1 MKRLALAV
9 VAAAALALP
18 ARAQDTY
25 LVDKGHSDVGF
36 QVRHLVSKVSGQF
49 KDFEGTLRLD
59 RAQPAQS
66 SVEFAIA
73 AASIDTNLAD
83 RDAHL
88 RNADFLDVEKFPRIT
103 FRSTKVVPDGKDRYQ
118 VTGTLT
124 LRGVSREVTLPVQ
137 FLGFVRDPWGNDKAG
152 FEAILTVNRKD
163 YGITWNK
170 ALDAGG
176 VVLGEEVKVV
186 FNLETTRKTDAASR

>member
-25 LVDKGHSDVGF
+25 LVDKGHSDVVF
-36 QVRHLVSKVSGQF
+36 QVRHLVSRVSGQF

-73 AASIDTNLAD
+73 ASSIDTNLAD

-186 FNLETTRKTDAASR
+186 FNLEATRKTEAASR